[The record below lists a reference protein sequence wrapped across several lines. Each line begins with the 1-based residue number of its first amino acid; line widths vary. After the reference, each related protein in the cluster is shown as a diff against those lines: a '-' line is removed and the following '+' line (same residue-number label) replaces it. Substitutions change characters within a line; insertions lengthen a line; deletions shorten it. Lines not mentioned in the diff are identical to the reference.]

1 MSLFIV
7 EFLAKRKASAVDA
20 GCTEKAKE
28 PRAEE
33 DRATGNA
40 VEPSDVHAV
49 PPVATGSTTAPAQAA
64 NKNEPKVSD
73 QTTSISSMFADYDS
87 D

>member
-1 MSLFIV
+1 LFIL

-20 GCTEKAKE
+20 GCAEKAKE
-28 PRAEE
+28 PRAGE
-33 DRATGNA
+33 DRATATGNA
-40 VEPSDVHAV
+40 VEPSDVHPV

-64 NKNEPKVSD
+64 NKNEPKVSG